1 LCGDSDGLLF
11 GPCAVDNFEN
21 SKKDGQEAKKY
32 FVKNYKIYFCKG
44 SRSHRAE
51 NLKIVYKQVI

>member
-1 LCGDSDGLLF
+1 LCGASDGLLF

-32 FVKNYKIYFCKG
+32 FVKNCKIYFCKG
-44 SRSHRAE
+44 SRSRRAE
-51 NLKIVYKQVI
+51 NSKI